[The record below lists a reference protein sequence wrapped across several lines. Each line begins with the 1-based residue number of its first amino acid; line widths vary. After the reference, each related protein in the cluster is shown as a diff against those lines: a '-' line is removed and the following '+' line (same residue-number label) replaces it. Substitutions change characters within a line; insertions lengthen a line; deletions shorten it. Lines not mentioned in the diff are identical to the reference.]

1 MAITALSL
9 KVGDVCMWTENGFE
23 KVEPDKKSVAGLLK
37 EQELDMRISVNGLI
51 DLARTGAVYG
61 ADLLKNSATSP
72 TYIDIYAATTMI
84 CAAVD
89 VLEHLQDELA

>member
-1 MAITALSL
+1 MAITASSL

-23 KVEPDKKSVAGLLK
+23 KVEPDRKPAADMLK
-37 EQELDMRISVNGLI
+37 EQEPDTRISVNGLT

-61 ADLLKNSATSP
+61 AYLLKDSATSP
-72 TYIDIYAATTMI
+72 AYADIYAAIAMI

-89 VLEHLQDELA
+89 VLEHLQDELV